1 MTSQVYPEF
10 VDLVGVG
17 EDLLQVDDVLVPQ
30 PRQDLHLPQGTLTVG
45 LKTHV
50 T

>member
-1 MTSQVYPEF
+1 
-10 VDLVGVG
+10 
-17 EDLLQVDDVLVPQ
+17 VPQ

-50 T
+50 TWNDYLLVHHERI